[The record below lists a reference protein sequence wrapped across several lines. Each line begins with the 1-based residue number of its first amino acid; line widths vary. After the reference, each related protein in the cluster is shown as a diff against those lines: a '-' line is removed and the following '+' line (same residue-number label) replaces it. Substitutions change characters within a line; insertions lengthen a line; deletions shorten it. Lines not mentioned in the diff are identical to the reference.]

1 MTKNQICAELKLNG
15 ESQRSFARLICAKSS
30 TVSDVIKLIGKG
42 KINAEYFNH
51 VKAEEYQ
58 RITNALS
65 AFIGKDVLKK
75 TKRRDKANEPTEYQ
89 I

>member
-1 MTKNQICAELKLNG
+1 MTKNEILAALKMRDA
-15 ESQRSFARLICAKSS
+15 SQASFARRINAKAP
-30 TVSDVIKLIGKG
+30 TVQMVIRMIGNG
-42 KINAEYFNH
+42 KIDAEYFSY

>member
-1 MTKNQICAELKLNG
+1 MTKNEIVAALKMHG
-15 ESQRSFARLICAKSS
+15 ETAASFARRINAHQV
-30 TVSDVIKLIGKG
+30 TVFSVIKLIGKG
-42 KINAEYFNH
+42 KINAEYFRY

-75 TKRRDKANEPTEYQ
+75 KRRDKANEPTEYQ